1 MNAQIL
7 RSEDPIEDSHTPS
20 VTPSLFDLRKT
31 EFESGGKARALFS
44 DSPGGSAIDEENR
57 TTLIEALM
65 IYHALEAG
73 RPLGEVARMSENIH
87 AFGIGHFLHN
97 AMTKEL
103 LRVEMRPGDLLN
115 LVYLDEAE
123 MRQRDPDRRGA
134 ILRHRV
140 IEILRNRKI
149 IAPTYARNLRP
160 AGTTPCLKSIGQ
172 LVESTTKIPL
182 EDITSPSRVAG
193 VVQARFQAIWGP
205 ADGLRS
211 LPDDDWAEHG
221 EPGPHHDPQL
231 PEQGNAEAA
240 DLQGGQGQLSA
251 ALRAGGH
258 PRGASEPETA
268 VARDPA
274 SGLTPSAP
282 SLLIIG

>member
-193 VVQARFQAIWGP
+193 VVQARFQAIWVLRTVCGHSLTMIGQSMGNRDHTTILNSLNKAMLKQQTSK
-205 ADGLRS
+205 ADKDSYRRLCER
-211 LPDDDWAEHG
+211 
-221 EPGPHHDPQL
+221 
-231 PEQGNAEAA
+231 A
-240 DLQGGQGQLSA
+240 DTLGVLQNRKLL
-251 ALRAGGH
+251 LRATRH
-258 PRGASEPETA
+258 LA
-268 VARDPA
+268 
-274 SGLTPSAP
+274 
-282 SLLIIG
+282 